1 VMSGKASL
9 IDCTFRGNVA
19 KLVSS
24 SASFDASGG
33 AVAVGA
39 GGTLELF
46 SAQMHSNE
54 AGGRGLYETTGS
66 FKPTSDANINARA
79 AHIDCAGTVIVADS
93 RISSAPGAGQ
103 TGITGINA
111 ELLAY
116 SASAFIT
123 VSNAGAIRF
132 RDCTFQS
139 TIADAVLLRLI
150 GSKSQSV
157 IRGCTAANL
166 TVEVSEDGAGL
177 STETRFAAVNST
189 FEPPLNSTSLRTA
202 VRPPQCSV
210 VVATERVCDARSTC
224 QPRDSGGVECA
235 CVGDGLRDRPGTEPD
250 GRLCTQAT
258 GIDMLALTRTI
269 VVNLQKPSNNSDM
282 HVVVQAKGERT
293 VRLHYDVTMTR
304 INATLHKHSAWNWSR
319 LDEQQLEFHGHHLI
333 WAAPPSS
340 DVDWI
345 YLDAEAQKFSGST
358 DLSFKLRLDCDG
370 AQACVKDGDT
380 VETVIAVGSPESGLD
395 PSNVKPEVRIV
406 THVQSLVSCRHT
418 RARIEP
424 TFTQIRVRVVAYDV
438 DNLPVAF
445 TRAEIHLV
453 LSDNSIPLQWSRG
466 SNEYTADVPTELTA
480 QPGVYDLVVSVTNAW
495 NETAGQA
502 TSCELLR
509 HTITVE
515 EGLSSTSWIVVGAG
529 TAAVAIVGGLALIV
543 RKRHA
548 HLQAILAMLFTE
560 VTAIQMLL
568 GTPLLPSHSFTF
580 PISCRFGQT
589 AQAAPHFSAD

>member
-1 VMSGKASL
+1 MMSGKASL

-93 RISSAPGAGQ
+93 RISSAPGAGL
-103 TGITGINA
+103 TGLNA
-111 ELLAY
+111 EPLEY

-123 VSNAGAIRF
+123 VSNAGAISF

-150 GSKSQSV
+150 GSQSQSV

-177 STETRFAAVNST
+177 STEWRFAAVNST

-224 QPRDSGGVECA
+224 QPRDSGGVDCA
-235 CVGDGLRDRPGTEPD
+235 CVGDGLRDTPGAVPD

-258 GIDMLALTRTI
+258 SIDILLLTRTI
-269 VVNLQKPSNNSDM
+269 VVNLQKPSNNSDI
-282 HVVVQAKGERT
+282 HVVVQANGERT
-293 VRLHYDVTMTR
+293 VRLHYNAKMTR
-304 INATLHKHSAWNWSR
+304 VNATLHEQSAWSWSR
-319 LDEQQLEFHGHHLI
+319 LDEQQLELHGHHLI

-340 DVDWI
+340 DAEWI
-345 YLDAEAQKFSGST
+345 YLDAEAQNFSGAT

-370 AQACVKDGDT
+370 AQGLAQACITDGDT
-380 VETVIAVGSPESGLD
+380 VETIITVSSPESGLD
-395 PSNVKPEVRIV
+395 PSNAEPKVRIV
-406 THVQSLVSCRHT
+406 THVQSVLSCRHT
-418 RARIEP
+418 RAHIEP
-424 TFTQIRVRVVAYDV
+424 RFTSTRIRIRVSANDV

-445 TRAEIHLV
+445 TRAEIHLGFN
-453 LSDNSIPLQWSRG
+453 DNSIPLQWSRG

-480 QPGVYDLVVSVTNAW
+480 QPGSYNLVVSASNAW

-515 EGLSSTSWIVVGAG
+515 EGLSTSWIVVGAG
-529 TAAVAIVGGLALIV
+529 TAAVVIVGGLALIV

-560 VTAIQMLL
+560 VTAIQ
-568 GTPLLPSHSFTF
+568 
-580 PISCRFGQT
+580 CC
-589 AQAAPHFSAD
+589 